1 MPTVSVNI
9 DYKSPYAF
17 IAKDLIYEMAKATGA
32 TLDWLPY
39 TLDIPSYRGAA
50 EVDDAGKVIWEN
62 RTPHQWRQVRYAYMD
77 CRREA
82 NKRGLV
88 LRGTQKIWD
97 SSIAAIGL
105 LWAKRQG
112 DAVLR
117 GYTDRTFERFWR
129 RELNIEDPAVVQGC
143 WRKRART
150 WRASPLS
157 SSAPAAPNT
166 TPSEQRPRIS
176 ASSACPAS
184 SSMASS
190 SGARST
196 CPPSAR
202 GSCRQAA
209 RTGERER
216 RPRQAPRRSME
227 KVPARKWWWW
237 CWSAFD
243 ERRARRTG
251 NFSIERARY

>member
-129 RELNIEDPAVVQGC
+129 RELNIEDPAVVQGVLAEAGADVAGFTAFLVGAG
-143 WRKRART
+143 RAEHDAI
-150 WRASPLS
+150 RAAAEDFGIFGVPSFVIDGELFWGKEHL
-157 SSAPAAPNT
+157 PA
-166 TPSEQRPRIS
+166 I
-176 ASSACPAS
+176 
-184 SSMASS
+184 
-190 SGARST
+190 
-196 CPPSAR
+196 
-202 GSCRQAA
+202 
-209 RTGERER
+209 RER
-216 RPRQAPRRSME
+216 LLQTS
-227 KVPARKWWWW
+227 
-237 CWSAFD
+237 
-243 ERRARRTG
+243 G
-251 NFSIERARY
+251 

>member
-1 MPTVSVNI
+1 LPFEPGEATVKLELEGSMPTVSVYI

-17 IAKDLIYEMAKATGA
+17 IAKDLIYQMAEATGA

-82 NKRGLV
+82 NKRGLT

-112 DAVLR
+112 GAILR

-129 RELNIEDPAVVQGC
+129 RELDIEDPAVVQGVLAEADADVAGFTEFLAGPG
-143 WRKRART
+143 RAEHDAI
-150 WRASPLS
+150 RAAAEDFGIFGVPSFVIDGELFWGKEHL
-157 SSAPAAPNT
+157 PA
-166 TPSEQRPRIS
+166 I
-176 ASSACPAS
+176 
-184 SSMASS
+184 
-190 SGARST
+190 
-196 CPPSAR
+196 
-202 GSCRQAA
+202 
-209 RTGERER
+209 RER
-216 RPRQAPRRSME
+216 LLLTSR
-227 KVPARKWWWW
+227 
-237 CWSAFD
+237 
-243 ERRARRTG
+243 
-251 NFSIERARY
+251 